1 MKKLWIPIFIIL
13 VLTMT
18 FTVFSC
24 KDPEPEPGTGV
35 VNPVPP
41 NDGEQEGDGKTP
53 SDGSDS
59 DKEDPSTGGGTT
71 PVATYTVRFLYDES
85 TKISDDITDKK
96 VGEKIN
102 LPTVKDVERKGFSGW
117 FTSNSNTGT
126 PITTEK
132 AGGVYTVDSKDA
144 INNVITLYALYYDLA
159 NEIPVTAI
167 KIQNENEI
175 NLSKLDIGNTVTFNI
190 TYEPENATVK
200 PSVNWSVSDASIFD
214 LTESNGKVTIKAKK
228 VGSATLNAVLSTNDT
243 IKDSVS
249 ATVIKS
255 LLSLSVAKTTDYDS
269 ASPSFTATV
278 RYSDNS
284 TQDVTSSATWTS
296 SNEDVATVSAG
307 VVTLKAA
314 GEATISVSYTYEG
327 VTKSGENQIITV
339 KSSGGTG
346 GEIDKIYFI
355 PSSTWNSQGSPRYAA
370 YFFEDGNNLWVSL
383 EGPDSNG
390 AYVCD
395 KPDGYT
401 TVIFCRMNPNANVN
415 SWDNKWNQTGDISI
429 PEDKDTFKLKDDIWD
444 NGTEAWLSDLTG
456 SYGSSSGGTL
466 SGDVTVEPLPDDDG
480 SDEGDNSGSGSG
492 SSSGNTGSSIT
503 DRIILHA
510 YEYVN
515 VYTFNVSDSKYEKIH
530 TPMDQEGD
538 SNWYTATLNVTSA
551 SIIFTKSASGWDSQ
565 TGDLSREAGEWW
577 YKNGTWTDY
586 NPDDTVVPE
595 ISKLTANKTGVISGI
610 VEFTVSA
617 TDNLKLATATFYC
630 DEKQIGSVNM
640 TSTSDTQTFD
650 WDSRYCSNGNHIIK
664 VVVADVGGNTS
675 EKTLSI
681 TTENENLPPV
691 PSMTGAKVAKF
702 GDTKTFK
709 STSTDPNGTIS
720 AYDWSV
726 TGGATI
732 EGSATS
738 ESVQIKFPKTETT
751 CVITLVVTDNDGA
764 ESTVTKEVEVKN
776 LTVTDFR
783 EETIYF
789 LMTTRFY
796 DGDPTNNQYSW
807 DEGGDYLK
815 KTEGDYAWR
824 GDFAGIIEKLDYIKA
839 LGFSAIWITPVVENS
854 SGIDYHGYHASDFST
869 VDPRY
874 ARKGEDPMVA
884 YQELIDACHEKG
896 IKVIQDIVL
905 NHTGNFGEAGLFKMF
920 DTRKTGV
927 DENGHTNF
935 VDLDPYG
942 GYGYEALKKAL
953 AGSDYDSLP
962 GEQQYGAR
970 INAMKEDTN
979 DTDLIYHHAKMIDW
993 NSENCQLGQMAGD
1006 CVDLNTENPTVYN
1019 YLIDCYNNYIEMGV
1033 DGFRIDTVKHISRLT
1048 FNKTFLPA
1056 FRETG
1061 GDSFFMFGETCARY
1075 RGRWNEGVPALSPSF
1090 YTWAETENFNWSDS
1104 SAATN
1109 SASASAHFERYK
1121 SDFNPPK
1128 NSIANHK
1135 LNGNEYHTPD
1145 YSKRSYL
1152 DQIDFPMHWAF
1163 NSVNDAYNTCLSYDD
1178 DFNDATWNVTYVDS
1192 HDYAPDGAPENQR
1205 FAGYWP
1211 DKLNLMFTF
1220 RGIPCIYYGSE
1231 IEFKKGMPIDPAN
1244 TRTSL
1249 EESGRAYLG
1258 THLEG
1263 TVTATDY
1270 GEYEA
1275 TGAVAETLN
1284 HDLAQHIIRLNKI
1297 RRAVPA
1303 LQKGQYSTEGCSG
1316 SIAFKRRFTD
1326 AETGVDS
1333 FVCVTINGGA
1343 TFSNIPNGTYREL
1356 ITGKI
1361 VSGSS
1366 ITSDS
1371 IGQGNMRVY
1380 VLQNE
1385 TADAY
1390 GANCKIGTD
1399 GAYLN

>member
-35 VNPVPP
+35 ENPT
-41 NDGEQEGDGKTP
+41 QTP
-53 SDGSDS
+53 DNSDQSDETTQPDGSDS

-102 LPTVKDVERKGFSGW
+102 LPTVKDVEKKGFSGW

-126 PITTEK
+126 PITIEK

-159 NEIPVTAI
+159 NEIPITAI

-175 NLSKLDIGNTVTFNI
+175 DLSKLDIGNTVTFNI

-228 VGSATLNAVLSTNDT
+228 VGSTTLNAVLSTNEQ
-243 IKDSVS
+243 INDSVS
-249 ATVIKS
+249 ATVVKT
-255 LLSLSVAKTTDYDS
+255 LLNLSVAKTTDYDS
-269 ASPSFTATV
+269 SSPSFTATA

-284 TQDVTSSATWTS
+284 TEDVTSSATWTS

-339 KSSGGTG
+339 KSSGGTTNSYVLYFLSSYNEVSG
-346 GEIDKIYFI
+346 GGYLYGWKDGDVEPFGEWPGTKMSLTDAENAYYLIVEDMSGMKGLIF
-355 PSSTWNSQGSPRYAA
+355 NNNGS
-370 YFFEDGNNLWVSL
+370 
-383 EGPDSNG
+383 
-390 AYVCD
+390 
-395 KPDGYT
+395 
-401 TVIFCRMNPNANVN
+401 
-415 SWDNKWNQTGDISI
+415 NKTGDITSF
-429 PEDKDTFKLKDDIWD
+429 PASAGHWLYWH
-444 NGTEAWLSDLTG
+444 NGNNWEWKEYTDSPVSVPG
-456 SYGSSSGGTL
+456 SSGGTL

-480 SDEGDNSGSGSG
+480 SDEGNNSGSGSG

-577 YKNGTWTDY
+577 YKNGTWTDF

-720 AYDWSV
+720 AYAWSV

-732 EGSATS
+732 EGSTTS
-738 ESVQIKFPKTETT
+738 ESVQIKFPETETT

-764 ESTVTKEVEVKN
+764 KSTVTKEVEVKN

-807 DEGGDYLK
+807 DEGGNYLK

-854 SGIDYHGYHASDFST
+854 SGIDYHGYHASDFSR

-874 ARKGEDPMVA
+874 AKTGQDPMAA
-884 YQELIDACHEKG
+884 YQELIDACHAKG

-1019 YLIDCYNNYIEMGV
+1019 YLIDCYNNYIGMGV

-1263 TVTATDY
+1263 TVKATDY

-1275 TGAVAETLN
+1275 TGAVADTLN

-1303 LQKGQYSTEGCSG
+1303 LQKGQYSTEGCNG

-1356 ITGKI
+1356 ITGKT
-1361 VSGSS
+1361 VTGSS

-1380 VLQNE
+1380 VLQNA
-1385 TADAY
+1385 TAEAY

-1399 GAYLN
+1399 GAYLK